1 MCFCRRMKAV
11 LARRFAPD
19 SFELELPENRE
30 SESRFWRGISYFPG
44 TLAPTA
50 RWDGLWECGP
60 FDINEGGYVDTSG
73 IAVGTWHVEPL
84 P

>member
-1 MCFCRRMKAV
+1 MCFCRRMKASTP
-11 LARRFAPD
+11 RFASNVPPRC
-19 SFELELPENRE
+19 S
-30 SESRFWRGISYFPG
+30 SKQHPG

-60 FDINEGGYVDTSG
+60 FDITEGGYVDTSG